1 MLVRTD
7 AGSGVIGTHRDLFAR
22 PSAEKFAVCLALLTL
37 LVVPAPVWAR
47 HHARHPV
54 PAESCS
60 QPRPPQTT
68 VALTGAQATVDFSP
82 DGGGRALILQ
92 VLAAARHHILVQA
105 YSFSDRR
112 ILAALSAAKARGVD
126 VRVILDK
133 SDTESYEHHQ
143 PVAAMIAAQG
153 IPVWIDDSVRIAH
166 NKVMI
171 IDGTDLITG
180 SYNFTYSAAY
190 ANAENLLYLRNA
202 PALVQAYTADWYW
215 RQSCSRTYTGP

>member
-1 MLVRTD
+1 MSVHTG
-7 AGSGVIGTHRDLFAR
+7 ASFGFIGTRRGMFVQ
-22 PSAEKFAVCLALLTL
+22 PSAGKSAVCFVLLAMLA
-37 LVVPAPVWAR
+37 VPTPVLAR
-47 HHARHPV
+47 HHARHQV
-54 PAESCS
+54 LAESCS

-68 VALTGAQATVDFSP
+68 VSLTGVQATVDFSP
-82 DGGGRALILQ
+82 DGGGQALILQ
-92 VLAAARHHILVQA
+92 VLAAARHSILVQA

-112 ILAALSAAKARGVD
+112 ILAALGAAKARGVD

-133 SDTESYEHHQ
+133 TDAESYQHHK

-153 IPVWIDDSVRIAH
+153 IQVWIDDSVRIAH

-180 SYNFTYSAAY
+180 SYNFTYSAAH

-202 PALVQAYTADWYW
+202 AALVQAYIADWNW
-215 RQSCSRTYTGP
+215 RQSCSRAYTGH